1 MPMLFRHDTSLSNLG
16 LNFKFETSFLLYTI
30 FIDMKKILIVICAI
44 FVLSSFTHKE
54 LTWVA
59 IGDSITYLNDH
70 KNETQDRLTKGY
82 LTQVTGTL
90 PYIHYV
96 NKGYNGW
103 TSGGIADSFDKLE
116 IPKGDVY
123 SVFLGTNDW
132 WQGRPIGTID
142 DYKNKTGN
150 NTIYGS
156 FRIILDKIKA
166 LAPEAK
172 IVLLTPLQ
180 RVDFVYLFDK
190 KNNAYGSYREKNG
203 QTLEA
208 VANAIVSIAKLEN
221 IPVNDL
227 YHNKDFTLPKLV
239 KFKRVKNQQSGQYAD
254 LPYPKFI
261 DVPFNPAADDYPYP
275 VEAIG
280 LTFDG
285 LHPSDAGCAVI
296 AKSLVKIMKKF

>member
-1 MPMLFRHDTSLSNLG
+1 
-16 LNFKFETSFLLYTI
+16 
-30 FIDMKKILIVICAI
+30 MKKILVVLCIVC
-44 FVLSSFTHKE
+44 VLSSFTRKE

-70 KNETQDRLTKGY
+70 KNETQDRLTRGY
-82 LTQVTGTL
+82 LTQVTEKL
-90 PYIHYV
+90 PYIHYI

-103 TSGGIADSFDKLE
+103 TSGGIADSFDKLN

-123 SVFLGTNDW
+123 TVFLGTNDW

-142 DYKNKTGN
+142 DYKSKAGN

-166 LAPEAK
+166 LNADAK
-172 IVLLTPLQ
+172 IILITPPQ

-208 VANAIVSIAKLEN
+208 VADAIVAIGKLEN
-221 IPVNDL
+221 IAVDDL
-227 YHNKDFTLPKLV
+227 YHNPDFTLPKLV
-239 KFKRVKNQQSGQYAD
+239 KFKRVKDPKTGQYTD
-254 LPYPKFI
+254 LPYPKSI
-261 DVPFNPAADDYPYP
+261 DIPFNPATDDYPYP
-275 VEAIG
+275 TEAIG

-285 LHPSDAGCAVI
+285 LHPSDKGCAII

>member
-1 MPMLFRHDTSLSNLG
+1 
-16 LNFKFETSFLLYTI
+16 
-30 FIDMKKILIVICAI
+30 MKKIILALAAVC
-44 FVLSSFTHKE
+44 VLASFKHKE
-54 LTWVA
+54 ITWVA

-82 LTQVTGTL
+82 LTQVTEKL
-90 PYIHYV
+90 DYIHYI

-123 SVFLGTNDW
+123 TVFLGTNDW

-150 NTIYGS
+150 GTINGS

-166 LAPEAK
+166 LNPEAK
-172 IVLLTPLQ
+172 IVLMTPLQ
-180 RVDFVYLFDK
+180 RVDFVYVLDK
-190 KNNAYGSYREKNG
+190 RNNAYGSYREKNG

-208 VANAIVSIAKLEN
+208 VANAIVAIGKLEN
-221 IPVNDL
+221 IAVDDL
-227 YHNKDFTLPKLV
+227 YHNADFTLPKLV
-239 KFKRVKNQQSGQYAD
+239 KYKRVKDVQSGRYVD

-261 DVPFNPAADDYPYP
+261 DVPFNPATDDYPYP

-280 LTFDG
+280 LTYDG
-285 LHPSDAGCAVI
+285 LHPSDAGCAII
-296 AKSLVKIMKKF
+296 AKSLVKLFKKL